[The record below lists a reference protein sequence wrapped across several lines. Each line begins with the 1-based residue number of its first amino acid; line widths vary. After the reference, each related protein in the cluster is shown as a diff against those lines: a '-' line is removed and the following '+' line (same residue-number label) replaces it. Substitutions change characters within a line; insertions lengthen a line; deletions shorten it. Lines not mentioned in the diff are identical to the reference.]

1 MHALRE
7 SGGLGSWVLRTRTVC
22 ACYVPGTVVLCNVH
36 DVAPVRGSLGGRQ
49 GSERL
54 DAFPIITELG
64 SGSTSWLQRPGSLSC
79 MSHTV
84 QIHEAQKGL

>member
-1 MHALRE
+1 MLAMCHN
-7 SGGLGSWVLRTRTVC
+7 TH
-22 ACYVPGTVVLCNVH
+22 VVLCNVH

-54 DAFPIITELG
+54 NAFPI
-64 SGSTSWLQRPGSLSC
+64 STSWLQGPGSLSY

-84 QIHEAQKGL
+84 QIHEAQRGVQERPLPHLSFP